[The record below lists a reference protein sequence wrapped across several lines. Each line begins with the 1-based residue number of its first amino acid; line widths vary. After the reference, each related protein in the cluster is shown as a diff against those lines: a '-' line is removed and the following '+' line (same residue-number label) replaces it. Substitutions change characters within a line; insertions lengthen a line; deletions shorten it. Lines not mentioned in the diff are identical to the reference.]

1 MDASPAT
8 ADLDEIRAGLAA
20 GIEALSLDLLGEP
33 TAKGRSE
40 WRWGRRGSLSV
51 VVRGPK
57 HGLWHDHER
66 GEGGDALSWTR
77 RFLGTPDPHGAPCQD
92 DPRERTRRP
101 QRREEARGEPEED
114 ADDAARLARA
124 PALGRGRAP
133 RGHPGGGVPDRG
145 PPDPKARLGL
155 PTAPA
160 TKTGEPMVPSGPDT
174 RRNAADRRVKPGPL
188 PVEADLLARQ
198 ADTCGASAR
207 RWASGAVGRVSGRH
221 APGCGH
227 GGAAMTSVSNRVG
240 RPSMLSAFLVPQYL
254 RRLSA
259 PCRTQ
264 WRTRS
269 RRSSL

>member
-77 RFLGTPDPHGAPCQD
+77 RFLGMPDPHGAPCQD

-124 PALGRGRAP
+124 R
-133 RGHPGGGVPDRG
+133 
-145 PPDPKARLGL
+145 RLWGE
-155 PTAPA
+155 
-160 TKTGEPMVPSGPDT
+160 GEPLAGTPAEAYLTEV
-174 RRNAADRRVKPGPL
+174 RRIPKP
-188 PVEADLLARQ
+188 
-198 ADTCGASAR
+198 
-207 RWASGAVGRVSGRH
+207 ASG
-221 APGCGH
+221 
-227 GGAAMTSVSNRVG
+227 
-240 RPSMLSAFLVPQYL
+240 
-254 RRLSA
+254 
-259 PCRTQ
+259 
-264 WRTRS
+264 S
-269 RRSSL
+269 RRRRPPRRANPWSPPVPTHGATPPTGG